1 MAVVQIFN
9 IVVLY
14 SGSVWALLPEMV
26 LVVLGGIAEVRV
38 NRKKVEFIFEIYR

>member
-1 MAVVQIFN
+1 MAVLQIFN

-14 SGSVWALLPEMV
+14 SVWSVLPEMV